1 MMIGAL
7 AELLEQAP
15 DFRPELTVVGTTSG
29 GMSFGEHYYRA
40 LQLAGTRAAG
50 SPAWIA
56 NYPPQ
61 KPAVDALEACG
72 LNSPCQVIAQRLRL
86 GHKRNR
92 PRF

>member
-40 LQLAGTRAAG
+40 IQVAGTRATGSAG
-50 SPAWIA
+50 LDRQLSAAKAGGRRARRPAA
-56 NYPPQ
+56 
-61 KPAVDALEACG
+61 
-72 LNSPCQVIAQRLRL
+72 
-86 GHKRNR
+86 
-92 PRF
+92 